1 MSELS
6 KIGERVRR
14 MRTELKEQGERAA
27 YVHGSPS
34 KVFHDGRVRG
44 MTDVLELLVPNP
56 QSDEPAR

>member
-1 MSELS
+1 MSDMA

-14 MRTELKEQGERAA
+14 VRTELKREGERAD

-44 MTDVLELLVPNP
+44 LTDVLVLLVPNP
-56 QSDEPAR
+56 HSDEPA